1 MPKQIEGQWKE
12 EIVRLWLDLRQPAAK
27 AVHQVFVGP
36 GRGNR
41 KVSLRTVQSVI
52 AEAKKRGLGNEDL
65 DAGYESW
72 SPWTDDTETSEESH
86 YLLKLNAVC
95 RSVFGR
101 PMDVNEARWAKRL
114 RVALDDLSPRVQY
127 MFVHAYALKEQVGQ
141 PTSRPGRTA
150 GVIDL
155 DDGGISARWL
165 DLIITYKPWVP
176 GNQVYLAA
184 AAVQLSGPGMFGA
197 IGEASPAQFLAFLF
211 GAKAEHMIDQ
221 LLSES
226 SELEGHMGDWGVAVK
241 LLDRIGLPHA
251 DKSEPEK
258 VLLHNQA
265 RFWSS
270 SISNSERN
278 KFGAQFQAY
287 VTNEERRLIRQM
299 QEDERVKREE
309 KSNESK

>member
-1 MPKQIEGQWKE
+1 
-12 EIVRLWLDLRQPAAK
+12 
-27 AVHQVFVGP
+27 
-36 GRGNR
+36 
-41 KVSLRTVQSVI
+41 
-52 AEAKKRGLGNEDL
+52 
-65 DAGYESW
+65 
-72 SPWTDDTETSEESH
+72 
-86 YLLKLNAVC
+86 
-95 RSVFGR
+95 
-101 PMDVNEARWAKRL
+101 
-114 RVALDDLSPRVQY
+114 
-127 MFVHAYALKEQVGQ
+127 
-141 PTSRPGRTA
+141 
-150 GVIDL
+150 
-155 DDGGISARWL
+155 
-165 DLIITYKPWVP
+165 
-176 GNQVYLAA
+176 
-184 AAVQLSGPGMFGA
+184 
-197 IGEASPAQFLAFLF
+197 
-211 GAKAEHMIDQ
+211 MIDQ